1 MFLSYP
7 VKRNKLHKADVGYC
21 MHSDV
26 YIIQS
31 NSKGDATKETHGYM
45 FVCQLFPL
53 FHIAL
58 FSFTHSFSF
67 IYPLFIE
74 PLSMDHDLERCPI
87 LARSTRPRRRH
98 IARRHALFALLVMA
112 CIICVYMSYQVSS
125 SGQLPCSNYFVWI
138 PNCNKEQYYVLPS

>member
-31 NSKGDATKETHGYM
+31 DSKGDATKETHGYM

-53 FHIAL
+53 FHIFLSHTL
-58 FSFTHSFSF
+58 FFF
-67 IYPLFIE
+67 IYPLF
-74 PLSMDHDLERCPI
+74 SMDHDLERCPI
-87 LARSTRPRRRH
+87 LSRSTRPRRRH

-125 SGQLPCSNYFVWI
+125 NGELPCSNYFVWI
-138 PNCNKEQYYVLPS
+138 PSCNKEQYLVLPS